1 MLVGRKL
8 AEVHCPLERC
18 RRCSL
23 SQRAAPETAQKA
35 EGFTLPCMQPT
46 TTITTRVAVP
56 GVESEQLQAHQIGRG
71 HFVVAS
77 VPFVDTTLAM
87 GDIVECVTV
96 GGAFHVDRAVVR
108 GGASTVRVLPED
120 PEGPEGQDP
129 NEIAGT
135 LLAFG
140 CHVELGPGG
149 MLAAS
154 IGADCPRE
162 GITEWLSGLE
172 AQGAIQLAP
181 GYMA

>member
-1 MLVGRKL
+1 
-8 AEVHCPLERC
+8 
-18 RRCSL
+18 
-23 SQRAAPETAQKA
+23 
-35 EGFTLPCMQPT
+35 MQPT
-46 TTITTRVAVP
+46 TMITTRVALP
-56 GVESEQLQAHQIGRG
+56 GVDDEQLAAHQLAGN

-77 VPFVDTTLAM
+77 VPFVDTALAM

-96 GGAFHVDRAVVR
+96 GGAFHVDRVVVR

-120 PEGPEGQDP
+120 PEGLDP
-129 NEIAGT
+129 DEIAGT

-140 CHVELGPGG
+140 CRVELGPGG

-172 AQGAIQLAP
+172 EQGTIQLAP

>member
-1 MLVGRKL
+1 
-8 AEVHCPLERC
+8 
-18 RRCSL
+18 
-23 SQRAAPETAQKA
+23 
-35 EGFTLPCMQPT
+35 MQPI

-56 GVESEQLQAHQIGRG
+56 GVENELLAGHQLSGN

-77 VPFVDTTLAM
+77 VPFVDTSLAL

-96 GGAFHVDRAVVR
+96 GGQFHVDRVVVR
-108 GGASTVRVLPED
+108 GGASTVRILPATEA
-120 PEGPEGQDP
+120 PLQLAE
-129 NEIAGT
+129 T

-140 CHVELGPGG
+140 CRVEMGPGG

-162 GITEWLSGLE
+162 GIMEWLDGLE
-172 AQGAIQLAP
+172 SEGAIEQAP